1 MFATRRP
8 WVALVGRLGRL
19 GAAVA
24 MLDLVIVAAL
34 AAHLAGGIVAGAAPT
49 LASDGDPFGLLGTK
63 LVEKSCPEV
72 PLAVGKGTFVVCP
85 AWTAVLSP
93 TRVVEVVSV
102 YGPGNSVVDAY
113 PGDLP
118 KGLAWGEPLKT
129 TWKHA
134 GKPNR
139 ITSAYGTPTLVY
151 FVSGQPYRSI
161 ELRFNAAERL
171 TRINASIV
179 R

>member
-1 MFATRRP
+1 MFGKRRP
-8 WVALVGRLGRL
+8 WVAQFGRLGRL

-24 MLDLVIVAAL
+24 LLDLVLVVSL
-34 AAHLAGGIVAGAAPT
+34 AAGGIVSGASPT
-49 LASDGDPFGLLGTK
+49 LAADGDPFGLLGTT
-63 LVEKSCPEV
+63 LVKKTCPEV
-72 PLAVGKGTFVVCP
+72 ALQVGKGTFVVCP
-85 AWTAVLSP
+85 AWTAVLS
-93 TRVVEVVSV
+93 TSRVVEVVSV
-102 YGPGNSVVDAY
+102 YGPGSSVVDAY
-113 PGDLP
+113 AGDLP
-118 KGLAWGEPLKT
+118 KGLTWGEPLKA
-129 TWKHA
+129 TWKHL

-139 ITSAYGTPTLVY
+139 ITSAYGPPTLVY